1 MKALT
6 PLAICWL
13 APVQPR
19 RACAYLAARPAT
31 GWIFAA
37 AGAAQVLLAVVQWHV
52 VSPVL
57 ARDPLFADWS
67 APGFGGGVPAAG
79 AALAAPVALWIRA
92 GILGAVLHWAG
103 AGSRACAWPA
113 WAAWAACA
121 DGVLWIESAAATAVA
136 HWAHPADLAA
146 LRAARLHAG
155 LDLIWPQAP
164 WLGTLNVFTVWWTS
178 LLAAGMSWLGR
189 ATRRRAILTALACAA
204 CRAVAQAVW
213 NLW

>member
-1 MKALT
+1 MNALT
-6 PLAICWL
+6 PLRIAVL

-19 RACAYLAARPAT
+19 RACAHLAAHRGA

-37 AGAAQVLLAVVQWHV
+37 AGAAQVLLAVVQWNV

-67 APGFGGGVPAAG
+67 APGFAGGLPAAW
-79 AALAAPVALWIRA
+79 AALAAPAALLIRA
-92 GILGAVLHWAG
+92 AVLGTVLHA
-103 AGSRACAWPA
+103 AARTQASP
-113 WAAWAACA
+113 WAAWVAWAVCA

-136 HWAHPADLAA
+136 HWAQPADLAA

-155 LDLIWPQAP
+155 LDLVWPDAA
-164 WLGTLNVFTVWWTS
+164 WLGTLNVFTVWWTA

-189 ATRRRAILTALACAA
+189 TSRRRAVTTALACAA
-204 CRAVAQAVW
+204 CRAVAHALW
-213 NLW
+213 NSW